1 LRSSAAARRRSV
13 AAVEATLQA
22 AAGDRLMSGT
32 DDRGPSAHLALGI
45 WHLMVPLAAI
55 LLSFYVE
62 QPHQNEPV
70 QLKADLRK
78 SMVGDKIRFIEERIK
93 FGSVLETD
101 VLRLM
106 GSPDRTS
113 EEPSQTASPN
123 EDRRYRVLMWR
134 IGEQEVWGVFVKDGL
149 VSATWGPGPASLP
162 LIATRHAALAGA
174 AEKR

>member
-1 LRSSAAARRRSV
+1 
-13 AAVEATLQA
+13 
-22 AAGDRLMSGT
+22 MSGT
-32 DDRGPSAHLALGI
+32 GNRGSSAHLALTI
-45 WHLMVPLAAI
+45 WHLMVAAV
-55 LLSFYVE
+55 LSFYVVE
-62 QPHQNEPV
+62 QPDQNELGRSTV
-70 QLKADLRK
+70 DLRK
-78 SMVGDKIRFIEERIK
+78 SMVSDKIHFVEERVK

-101 VLRLM
+101 VLKLM

-113 EEPSQTASPN
+113 EELSQTVSAN
-123 EDRRYRVLMWR
+123 QDRRCRVLVWR